1 MNYILID
8 WWKKL
13 RSIVEHFVLFW
24 YYTGREFYRDQCSTR
39 AAALTYFTL
48 LSLIPLLVI
57 IFVFVKNFGG
67 DTLIEGTVKP
77 IIFKVLSTGSGEAVS
92 QSIDELIQRTSSG
105 TIGTI
110 GFIFLLLAA
119 FSLIQQMEFT
129 INAIWAEKKAR
140 PLFQRLVFYW
150 ATLTIIPLLVG
161 LSLSATAKMSAF
173 PQVQEI
179 PRQFLQHIYRLL
191 PLFLQGAAFFLIY
204 KYMPRTKVRAI
215 PAIAGAIVAAIF
227 WELLKRT
234 YLFYTT
240 NALDY
245 NLIYGSLAAL
255 PLFMIWLFISWMA
268 LLIGAE
274 ISFVLQNYRI
284 INESRKTVLAPV
296 QFYEALGLEILLE
309 TTKCFLQGGK
319 PFNPIE
325 FAHRRKLPQYL
336 ISATVDKLVASGV
349 VVYVDRDIVL
359 ARDPEALTVEDA
371 LEAIRSGGT
380 IEPPFGRE
388 GELKRL
394 RQFLAELETSSQAKK
409 REWSLKRMLQTTLDI

>member
-1 MNYILID
+1 MHNELKSL
-8 WWKKL
+8 WKQV
-13 RSIVEHFVLFW
+13 RNAVEHFILFW

-67 DTLIEGTVKP
+67 ETLIEGTVKP
-77 IIFKVLSTGSGEAVS
+77 IIFKVLSTGSGEVAS
-92 QSIDELIQRTSSG
+92 RSIDELIQRTSSG
-105 TIGTI
+105 TIGTL
-110 GFIFLLLAA
+110 GFIFLLLTA

-140 PLFQRLVFYW
+140 PLLQRLVFYW
-150 ATLTIIPLLVG
+150 ATLTIVPLLVG
-161 LSLSATAKMSAF
+161 LSLSATAKISAF

-179 PRQFLQHIYRLL
+179 PHQFLQHIYKLL
-191 PLFLQGAAFFLIY
+191 PLLLQGAAFYLIY
-204 KYMPRTKVRAI
+204 KYMPRTKVRMI
-215 PAIAGAIVAAIF
+215 PAIAGAIVAAII
-227 WELLKRT
+227 WELLKKA

-268 LLIGAE
+268 LLVGAE

-284 INESRKTVLAPV
+284 INESRKTVLAPL

-309 TTKCFLQGGK
+309 VTRCFLQGGCA
-319 PFNPIE
+319 FNPSD
-325 FAHRRKLPQYL
+325 FAHRKKLPQYL
-336 ISATVDKLVASGV
+336 VNATVDKLVSFGV
-349 VVYVDRDIVL
+349 VASVEREIVL
-359 ARDPEALTVEDA
+359 ARDPEMLTVADA
-371 LEAIRSGGT
+371 LEAVRSGGT
-380 IEPPFGRE
+380 FEPPFGKE
-388 GELKRL
+388 GELCRL
-394 RQFLAELETSSQAKK
+394 RSFISELEIPSLEKK
-409 REWSLKRMLQTTLDI
+409 REWSMKRMLAQK